1 MLSEVEK
8 VLLKYQWNTVPSVHG
23 VSDALSHSKDAKE
36 NQFINRLEGIPW
48 VQQEMITCSISLR
61 R

>member
-8 VLLKYQWNTVPSVHG
+8 VQLKYNWNTVPAVHG
-23 VSDALSHSKDAKE
+23 VSDALSHSKDVNE

-48 VQQEMITCSISLR
+48 VRQAAITCSISMR